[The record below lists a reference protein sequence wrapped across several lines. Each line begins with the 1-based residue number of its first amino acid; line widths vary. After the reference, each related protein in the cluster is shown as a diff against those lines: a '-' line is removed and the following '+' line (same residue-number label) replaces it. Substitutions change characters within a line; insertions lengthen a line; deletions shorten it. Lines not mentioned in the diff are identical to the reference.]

1 MHVDRFEI
9 AGRFCGPPRSGN
21 GGYVCG
27 RVASRLP
34 GPVAV
39 RLKAPP
45 PLHTEL
51 RLESTGSAARL
62 FDGTTLV
69 AEARCAPLDLQPPRA
84 PSRAEAERAAQDYA
98 GFHAHAFP
106 GCFVC
111 GPARQPG
118 DGLRIFPGTVHA
130 AGAGV
135 GLLAAP
141 WTPDASL
148 AGDGGTVRPE
158 FLWSALDCP
167 GGFAVL
173 PPVGGVAVV
182 LGELWASIEGAVGAG
197 EPCLVT
203 AWPLAVDGRKHVAGS
218 AVYGADGRLVAR
230 ARAVWLE
237 VPASS
242 WT

>member
-1 MHVDRFEI
+1 MHVERFEI
-9 AGRFCGPPRSGN
+9 EERFRGPPRSGN

-27 RVASRLP
+27 RVAARLP

-45 PLHTEL
+45 PLQTAL
-51 RLESTGSAARL
+51 RLESGATGAQLYA
-62 FDGTTLV
+62 GTTLI
-69 AEARCAPLDLQPPRA
+69 AEARCATLDLPAPPG
-84 PSRAEAERAAQDYA
+84 PSRADAGQASRSYA
-98 GFHAHAFP
+98 GFHDHAFP

-111 GPARQPG
+111 GPAREPG
-118 DGLRIFPGTVHA
+118 DGLRIFPGS
-130 AGAGV
+130 AGPR

-141 WTPDASL
+141 WTPDPSL
-148 AGDGGTVRPE
+148 ADAAGRVRPE

-182 LGELWASIEGAVGAG
+182 LGELCAAIEGEVVAG
-197 EPCLVT
+197 EECVVT
-203 AWPLAVDGRKHVAGS
+203 AWPLGVDGRKHLAGS
-218 AVYGADGRLVAR
+218 AVYGAGGRLVAR
-230 ARAVWLE
+230 ARAVWIA
-237 VPASS
+237 VPLAT

>member
-1 MHVDRFEI
+1 MHVEHFEI

-21 GGYVCG
+21 GGYTCG
-27 RVASRLP
+27 RVAAHLQ

-45 PLHTEL
+45 PLCSAV
-51 RLESTGSAARL
+51 RLESGTADARL
-62 FDGTTLV
+62 YDGTSLI
-69 AEARCAPLDLQPPRA
+69 AEARWAPLELEVPPA
-84 PSRAEAERAAQDYA
+84 PSHDEAVAASRSYA
-98 GFHAHAFP
+98 GFHDHAFS

-118 DGLRIFPGTVHA
+118 DGLRIFPG
-130 AGAGV
+130 GAGPH

-148 AGDGGTVRPE
+148 ADAAGRVRPE

-173 PPVGGVAVV
+173 PPVAGAAVV
-182 LGELWASIEGAVGAG
+182 LGELWAAVEGEVFAG
-197 EPCLVT
+197 EECVVT
-203 AWPLAVDGRKHVAGS
+203 AWPLGVDGRKHVAGS
-218 AVYGADGRLVAR
+218 AVYGAGGRLVAR
-230 ARAVWLE
+230 ARAIWIA
-237 VPASS
+237 VPPAG

>member
-1 MHVDRFEI
+1 MLVERFEI
-9 AGRFCGPPRSGN
+9 EERFCGPPRSGN

-27 RVASRLP
+27 RVAARLP

-45 PLHTEL
+45 PLRTAL
-51 RLESTGSAARL
+51 RLESGATDARL
-62 FDGTTLV
+62 YDGTTLI
-69 AEARCAPLDLQPPRA
+69 AEARCATLDLPAPPA
-84 PSRAEAERAAQDYA
+84 PSRAAAEQASRSYV
-98 GFHAHAFP
+98 GFHGHAFP

-111 GPARQPG
+111 GPDRKPL
-118 DGLRIFPGTVHA
+118 DGLRIFPGS
-130 AGAGV
+130 AGAG

-148 AGDGGTVRPE
+148 ADADGRVRPE

-173 PPVGGVAVV
+173 PPVGDVAVV
-182 LGELWASIEGAVGAG
+182 LGELCAAIDGEVAAG
-197 EPCLVT
+197 EPCVVT
-203 AWPLAVDGRKHVAGS
+203 AWPLGVEGRKHLAGS
-218 AVYGADGRLVAR
+218 AVYGEDGRRVAG
-230 ARAVWLE
+230 ARAVWIA
-237 VPASS
+237 VPLAR

>member
-1 MHVDRFEI
+1 MHVEGLEI

-27 RVASRLP
+27 RVARRLP

-45 PLHTEL
+45 PLLTAL
-51 RLESTGSAARL
+51 RLESTDSEARL
-62 FDGTTLV
+62 FDATTLI
-69 AEARCAPLDLQPPRA
+69 AEGRCAPLDLEPPPA
-84 PSRAEAERAAQDYA
+84 PSRAAAGRAAQDYA
-98 GFHAHAFP
+98 GLHAHAFP

-118 DGLRIFPGTVHA
+118 DGLRIFPGGVHA
-130 AGAGV
+130 AGPA
-135 GLLAAP
+135 LLAAP

-148 AGDGGTVRPE
+148 ADDDGTVRPE
-158 FLWSALDCP
+158 FLWAALDCP

-173 PPVGGVAVV
+173 PPVGSVTVV
-182 LGELWASIEGAVGAG
+182 LGELCASIEGAVQVG
-197 EPCLVT
+197 EPCVVT
-203 AWPLAVDGRKHVAGS
+203 AWPLAMDGRKHLAGS

-237 VPASS
+237 VPAST